1 MVFRVISRE
10 RKTRALKVGTF
21 GCLRGAYTLNVTQG
35 CGLLCTYC
43 YARGYATAPAKGDV
57 ELFVNLPQLL
67 RRELDSKRRRRLPGM
82 VIFNTA
88 TDCFQPHPDIL
99 EVTHQ
104 AMAILLEGG
113 IGISFLTKGFIPQ
126 GFVELFRG
134 HRERV
139 LAQIGL
145 VSLAEGYWRTY
156 EPGAASPAEKL
167 ENIER
172 LLAAGINTEVRI
184 DPIIPFVTDTRE
196 ELEVLFQALSRKGIR
211 RVSVS
216 YLHLRPA
223 IQKQLS
229 EELPALHRKLLE
241 GCFESRDWT
250 EVGMSTRTKLL
261 PKRLRENGYS
271 RVKAIAQAHGISAT
285 ICRCKNP
292 DMDGEL
298 CAPSRVRRTIPR
310 TLIPRGKQLTL
321 FPC

>member
-1 MVFRVISRE
+1 MLFRVIPRE
-10 RKTRALKVGTF
+10 RKIRALKVGTF

-43 YARGYATAPAKGDV
+43 YARGYATAPAKGNV
-57 ELFVNLPQLL
+57 QLFVNLPQLL
-67 RRELDSKRRRRLPGM
+67 RGELDSKRRRWLPAM

-99 EVTHQ
+99 EVTYQ
-104 AMAILLEGG
+104 AMAILLERGV
-113 IGISFLTKGFIPQ
+113 GISFLTKGFIPQ
-126 GFVELFRG
+126 GFVELFTV

-145 VSLAEGYWRTY
+145 VSLAEGYWRAY

-167 ENIER
+167 DNIER
-172 LLAAGINTEVRI
+172 LLAAGIDTEVRI
-184 DPIIPFVTDTRE
+184 DPMIPFVTDTRE
-196 ELEVLFQALSRKGIR
+196 ELETLFRELSRAGIG

-223 IQKQLS
+223 IQKQLNT
-229 EELPALHRKLLE
+229 ELPPLHRKLLQ

-261 PKRLRENGYS
+261 PKRLREKGYN
-271 RVKAIAQAHGISAT
+271 RVKAMAKAHGISAA

-298 CAPSRVRRTIPR
+298 CAPSGVQRTIPGA
-310 TLIPRGKQLTL
+310 LIRRGKQLAL